1 MVEDLLRKYRPSGP
15 PPDLRARIVTREYQV
30 WRWATAA
37 AALLVVAMLLHRAAD
52 RLLVTATLPM
62 AQAAEAQIEELS
74 ALLGGTPEARRLAET
89 EIMRVRDRAAEDP
102 AQGTR

>member
-15 PPDLRARIVTREYQV
+15 APALRARIVGREHQV

-37 AALLVVAMLLHRAAD
+37 AALLVAAMWLHGAAD
-52 RLLVTATLPM
+52 RLLVTAALPM

-74 ALLGGTPEARRLAET
+74 ALLGGTPEARRLAEM
-89 EIMRVRDRAAEDP
+89 EIMRVRERAAEDP